1 MVPWRVPTNY
11 EGRRKHSLLNSST
24 SRYVNLPLSYRIV
37 TELTSEANHVKK
49 MFTWFERDLKMCQ
62 TWTESRKITG
72 RALETTK
79 TKTSFPFFFLAI
91 CVLRLPC
98 FLTRK
103 VWCKMARDF
112 ENSSSRRDRS
122 PSPRHEHRRTRY
134 PRSKSRSKSRS
145 RSRSRERS
153 GSRERFRYVHC
164 YLIYSLTYHSQFLQI
179 LCESYSNL

>member
-1 MVPWRVPTNY
+1 MVPWRVPTNH
-11 EGRRKHSLLNSST
+11 EGRRKHSLLKTST
-24 SRYVNLPLSYRIV
+24 SRYVNLLLSYRIV
-37 TELTSEANHVKK
+37 TELTSEGNHVKK
-49 MFTWFERDLKMCQ
+49 MFMWFGNELKICYMKRVTKNRRDG
-62 TWTESRKITG
+62 TG
-72 RALETTK
+72 TTK

-91 CVLRLPC
+91 FFVRLPC

-103 VWCKMARDF
+103 FWCKMARDF

-164 YLIYSLTYHSQFLQI
+164 YLIYSLTYHP
-179 LCESYSNL
+179 